1 VLTSSRYQFLEDYAR
16 IRAAEGRA
24 STSGDYYRALPFAD
38 LTGRN
43 TAQWRIRARSFRYFV
58 RRILPPKPCAILDL
72 GAGNCWFSY
81 RLAEMGHCPVAVDIF
96 SDAEDGLRA
105 ARHYSVRF
113 PRVEAEFDSL
123 PFPPGRFDL
132 AVFNSS
138 IHYSQDYRRT
148 LAEALRCLRPGG
160 QVVIVDSPIYFE
172 REHGER
178 MRAERHASFE
188 RQYGF
193 ASNALESIEFFDPE
207 MLDQLSRDL
216 SLTWTIYRPWYGWR
230 WYLRPFIARLRGRRP
245 PSHFWILAGRATGE
259 RGGRSREQW
268 RRHEIDSRNLLRV

>member
-1 VLTSSRYQFLEDYAR
+1 VLTAARRQFIEDYGK
-16 IRAAEGRA
+16 IRSAEGRA
-24 STSGDYYRALPFAD
+24 SSSSDYYRALPFAD

-43 TAQWRIRARSFRYFV
+43 IAHWRIRARSFRYFV
-58 RRILPPKPCAILDL
+58 RRILPPKPCAVLDL

-96 SDAEDGLRA
+96 SDAQDGLRA
-105 ARHYSVRF
+105 ARHYSIRF
-113 PRVEAEFDSL
+113 PKVEAEFDHL
-123 PFPPGRFDL
+123 PFASGRFDL

-148 LAEALRCLRPGG
+148 LAEAQRCLRPGG

-178 MRAERHASFE
+178 MRAERHANFE

-193 ASNALESIEFFDPE
+193 PSDALGSIEFFDLE
-207 MLDQLSRDL
+207 MLDRLSRDL
-216 SLTWTIYRPWYGWR
+216 SLTWTVYRPWYGWR
-230 WYLRPFIARLRGRRP
+230 WFLRPFVARLRGRRP
-245 PSHFWILAGRATGE
+245 PSHFWILAGRATGDPPL
-259 RGGRSREQW
+259 RSRE
-268 RRHEIDSRNLLRV
+268 RRRA